1 MAPASTSPQKTPFLK
16 YPAERATIM
25 IERQG
30 KGLVGRYLGML
41 RTLVIL
47 LLAVVAVVVMTGPAE
62 AATIRLYGVEVTG
75 THFVFVCDASRTMG
89 GKEPTPLATAK
100 AVIDACLAQLT
111 GTEQFSIIVYSNKIQ
126 QFGVEGQGRSPNA
139 SDENKLAGR
148 EFLAEF
154 SPEGEANHNAAV
166 AASISDEPDVVIVL
180 SDGSGEPMTGLELR
194 KFNAANETKA
204 KIYAIEFGY
213 GPPFGLGS
221 FARQLAK
228 ENGGKTIYVDL
239 LKK

>member
-1 MAPASTSPQKTPFLK
+1 MFPSTTTRRAGDSPGRHHPQKQLRQPQSARRRLPSCADERLPHPQTARPRP
-16 YPAERATIM
+16 YPHRHQ
-25 IERQG
+25 R
-30 KGLVGRYLGML
+30 
-41 RTLVIL
+41 
-47 LLAVVAVVVMTGPAE
+47 
-62 AATIRLYGVEVTG
+62 
-75 THFVFVCDASRTMG
+75 
-89 GKEPTPLATAK
+89 
-100 AVIDACLAQLT
+100 
-111 GTEQFSIIVYSNKIQ
+111 SNKIQ
-126 QFGVEGQGRSPNA
+126 RFGVDGQGRSPNA

-148 EFLAEF
+148 EFLAGF

-166 AASISDEPDVVIVL
+166 AASISDAPDVVIVL

-194 KFNAANETKA
+194 KFNAANDKRA